1 MELWKIWE
9 YEWEFTWCGVGSRE
23 VTPEVVVLQEW
34 IGHCM
39 ALLGGVLCTGDA
51 IGSDTNFFVGYN
63 RGRKSKMPPAQIYYT
78 RKKNQR
84 NLEHDARMG
93 QHEFEMYPEVCHMA
107 QDMAYEARGS
117 FEGLFPSGIAL
128 HSRNALQVMSETLDN
143 PRRMTIYYARPVGKR
158 GNVSG
163 GTNTAVKISR
173 KNKIPTVNLYVEEQ
187 RIKFVEWLTKQLTD
201 RNIPIPAIQEL
212 PDVVSTE
219 ASTEVHQP
227 TV

>member
-1 MELWKIWE
+1 MELWTIWG

-23 VTPEVVVLQEW
+23 VEPDIAEVQVWV
-34 IGHCM
+34 GHCM

-51 IGSDTNFFVGYN
+51 TGSDYNFFVGYN
-63 RGRKSKMPPAQIYYT
+63 RGRKPKMPPAQIYYT

-84 NLEHDARMG
+84 NMPHDPQMG
-93 QHEFEMYPEVCHMA
+93 QHEFEMYPEVCHIA

-143 PRRMTIYYARPVGKR
+143 PRRMTIYCAKPVGKK

-163 GTNTAVKISR
+163 GTNTAVQISR

-187 RIKFVEWLTKQLTD
+187 RLKIIAWLTKELTE
-201 RNIPIPAIQEL
+201 RNIAVPAI
-212 PDVVSTE
+212 
-219 ASTEVHQP
+219 
-227 TV
+227 